1 MRSAALVQLVNSAL
15 ETLRR
20 KEMAPLWH
28 RLAVKNTISQRVKP
42 ATKYDPHALATA
54 LARKEVLAAA
64 QHAVAAKK
72 KVAYM

>member
-28 RLAVKNTISQRVKP
+28 RLAVKKQFR
-42 ATKYDPHALATA
+42 
-54 LARKEVLAAA
+54 ARKTRE
-64 QHAVAAKK
+64 QK
-72 KVAYM
+72 

>member
-28 RLAVKNTISQRVKP
+28 RLACKKQVFALEKP
-42 ATKYDPHALATA
+42 AP
-54 LARKEVLAAA
+54 
-64 QHAVAAKK
+64 
-72 KVAYM
+72 

>member
-28 RLAVKNTISQRVKP
+28 RLAVKKAISQRVKP
-42 ATKYDPHALATA
+42 AT
-54 LARKEVLAAA
+54 AA
-64 QHAVAAKK
+64 
-72 KVAYM
+72 